1 MKNLMNITALA
12 AVLLALVTISSCKKE
27 NILWIQPGHEYHID
41 ALLVKD
47 AQGQWFDAGEEFF
60 GYADDMTFTKYHP
73 YGVRGEGVVKV
84 IDHQYAETQYS
95 GYTYDYYCGCY
106 YDTWETYTVTTQNTE
121 INEYY
126 FDWDKESQRRIS
138 LNFKEAG
145 QILQGHNPNSKS
157 FWDFLDQDY
166 VVSFQGREQGRVRA
180 ELIMLETESV
190 KMVLRR

>member
-1 MKNLMNITALA
+1 MKNLRNSTAF
-12 AVLLALVTISSCKKE
+12 AVTLIVTSVISGCKKE
-27 NILWIQPGHEYHID
+27 NILWIQPGHEYRID

-47 AQGQWFDAGEEFF
+47 DQGQWFDARQEFF

-73 YGVRGEGVVKV
+73 YGVRGEGVVK
-84 IDHQYAETQYS
+84 IINHEYTQTEYS
-95 GYTYDYYCGCY
+95 GYVYDSYCGCY
-106 YDTWETYTVTTQNTE
+106 YDSWQTYTVTTQSTE

-138 LNFKEAG
+138 LDFKEAP

-157 FWDFLDQDY
+157 FWDFLDRDY
-166 VVSFQGREQGRVRA
+166 VVSFQGRDKGQLRA
-180 ELIMLETESV
+180 ELIMLESESV